1 MFIVMQFA
9 GVLLAVAAVRALYP
23 DDAETGAS

>member
-9 GVLLAVAAVRALYP
+9 GAVLAVAAIRALYP
-23 DDAETGAS
+23 DDAVTGVS

>member
-9 GVLLAVAAVRALYP
+9 GALLAVAAIQALYP